1 MHWVWRAEHGGFKV
15 EYGALLLL
23 VATIVAAVFAFGL
36 PTDVQRLYAVGM
48 CRVQGE
54 ENCDELAGGEGTG
67 QDGAAEDGEGA
78 QDEDGSDGGSDGGGD
93 EDTSD
98 ADGPEGDGGG
108 EDEGDGGEDG
118 QGSDDG
124 PVSWE
129 GVYNPDLAQELEDAE
144 SELED
149 AEAELAD
156 TGYDEVYDELLAIVA
171 DIVGWTDA
179 KACITEGDIIA
190 CLTTIVGFTPWGKGA
205 KLISKSPKIIKLW
218 NRFRRAKKARDEAQ
232 ERVDDAKGRR
242 DDAVQACNGNRP
254 RAVHPATE
262 TMVLSD
268 GAAVTLHW
276 PERDGGARL
285 EPGHRP
291 EAPAPDGDTGTGTQA
306 EAPSQ
311 AVVVPAQSSSG
322 QGDTCDIGNDYDKDD
337 PYLEQDLEEDAA
349 LIARHSNRADELGF
363 KDQDALTEYIQKTID
378 PRNPPG
384 SILKKPKLKNGRIA
398 WYDQDKGIIIIRN
411 INNPARST
419 VYKGTL
425 NEFLNLS

>member
-1 MHWVWRAEHGGFKV
+1 M
-15 EYGALLLL
+15 
-23 VATIVAAVFAFGL
+23 ATVVAAVFAFGL

-54 ENCDELAGGEGTG
+54 ENCDELAGDGSPG
-67 QDGAAEDGEGA
+67 QDGAADDGEGA
-78 QDEDGSDGGSDGGGD
+78 PEEDGSDGRAD
-93 EDTSD
+93 EDAPGT
-98 ADGPEGDGGG
+98 DGPEGN
-108 EDEGDGGEDG
+108 GDGGEDG

-129 GVYNPDLAQELEDAE
+129 GVYNPDLAQDLEDAE
-144 SELED
+144 SELDD
-149 AEAELAD
+149 AEAALAD
-156 TGYDEVYDELLAIVA
+156 TGYDEVYDELLEVVA

-218 NRFRRAKKARDEAQ
+218 NRFRKAKKARDEAKT
-232 ERVDDAKGRR
+232 RVDDAKGKR
-242 DDAVQACNGNRP
+242 DDAARACNGNRP

-268 GAAVTLHW
+268 GATVVLDW
-276 PERDGGARL
+276 SEGEGDARL
-285 EPGHRP
+285 NPGHPP
-291 EAPAPDGDTGTGTQA
+291 EASAPVGGT
-306 EAPSQ
+306 EAWADEPSQ
-311 AVVVPAQSSSG
+311 TVIVPAQSSNG

-349 LIARHSNRADELGF
+349 LIARHSNRAEELGF
-363 KDQDALTEYIQKTID
+363 ENQDELTDYIQKTID

-384 SILKKPKLKNGRIA
+384 SIVKKPTLKNGRIA
-398 WYDQDKGIIIIRN
+398 WYDEDTGVIIIRN
-411 INNPARST
+411 ANNPARST

-425 NEFLNLS
+425 DEFLRLS

>member
-1 MHWVWRAEHGGFKV
+1 MI
-15 EYGALLLL
+15 LL
-23 VATIVAAVFAFGL
+23 VAAIVGAVFAFGL

-54 ENCDELAGGEGTG
+54 ENCDELAGDAGPG

-78 QDEDGSDGGSDGGGD
+78 QEEDDSDGGTDEDSSGTDAPGGD
-93 EDTSD
+93 G
-98 ADGPEGDGGG
+98 DGEEGGDGG
-108 EDEGDGGEDG
+108 DDG

-149 AEAELAD
+149 AEAALDE
-156 TGYDEVYDELLAIVA
+156 TGYDEVYDELLAVVA

-218 NRFRRAKKARDEAQ
+218 NRFRKAKKARDEAKS
-232 ERVDDAKGRR
+232 RVDDAKGRR
-242 DDAVQACNGNRP
+242 DDAARACDRNRP
-254 RAVHPATE
+254 RAVRPATE
-262 TMVLSD
+262 TVVLSD
-268 GAAVTLHW
+268 GATVTLDW
-276 PERDGGARL
+276 SAGGGGAQL
-285 EPGHRP
+285 DPGHRP
-291 EAPAPDGDTGTGTQA
+291 ESLAPTDGADAWAQ
-306 EAPSQ
+306 EPSQ
-311 AVVVPAQSSSG
+311 TVIVPAQSSNG

-363 KDQDALTEYIQKTID
+363 KDQDALADYIQKTID

-384 SILKKPKLKNGRIA
+384 SIVKKPKLKNGRIA
-398 WYDQDKGIIIIRN
+398 WYDKDTGVIIIRN
-411 INNPARST
+411 TNNPARST

-425 NEFLNLS
+425 DEFLRLS